1 MAITNR
7 EKEGRRKK
15 IEKIRVSKKKKER
28 KKRRDQGII
37 QGMGEKL
44 HYNFQNQAL
53 NTMILMIARL

>member
-28 KKRRDQGII
+28 KKGEIKGLFREWERNYII
-37 QGMGEKL
+37 TFKIGL
-44 HYNFQNQAL
+44 
-53 NTMILMIARL
+53 